1 MATYQDLFNQSK
13 QLYKVA
19 KPYATLQPTAK
30 NIVNI
35 TKQLATPKAPAQPR
49 VATQGYSNAIDT
61 DAAEMKRLASL
72 QPTQTPTTP
81 TTPATPTVGGFD
93 FGNYSTSL
101 TNYLNAIKPQT
112 PEERIKQQQ
121 TYYELLKQQY
131 DPQVAA
137 TTAVYGDILARQQ
150 ELSKGAIGQTRA
162 MASAAG
168 LIGTPMGQAQV
179 QRTAE
184 RQANIEKA
192 IDMEKGVKIQ
202 QILGEAQII
211 SQKMAEADV
220 LAKMNYADKALAIQ
234 KEAISQAKTNLFDLA
249 KSGYGW
255 DAQTKQLAEQA
266 GYTGDLAEVL
276 YKASMPTEGAIDWK
290 TVNVGDGKVLFYGV
304 NPQTGQLEQKTTDVN
319 VPQGYKTTF
328 ANGQMYYVPEK
339 NEEGD
344 LTGAIKYESESDK
357 KFRQSKELEYLKS
370 SLNISEA
377 EAKNRIESASGKK
390 FTDAQNQAATY
401 GVRIKQAEDTF
412 SQIGNNI
419 SKMNPAAF
427 QVNIR
432 MPNSQQPDEIQRYL
446 QASQNFI
453 NAQLRRES
461 GAAIAP
467 TEYENARKQYLPVAG
482 DTPEVLRQKA
492 ENRRIVLEGLKQS
505 SNGAYDY
512 LNQTLYQ
519 PTQSTPDYNDYLD
532 YLNTINQ

>member
-35 TKQLATPKAPAQPR
+35 TKQLATPKAPAQPK
-49 VATQGYSNAIDT
+49 VSTQGYSNSINT
-61 DAAEMKRLASL
+61 DVAEMNRLKSL
-72 QPTQTPTTP
+72 QPTNIPENIQTPT
-81 TTPATPTVGGFD
+81 TPTVGGFD

-137 TTAVYGDILARQQ
+137 TTAVYGDILARQR
-150 ELSKGAIGQTRA
+150 EASKEQVGQTRA
-162 MASAAG
+162 MTNAAG
-168 LIGTPMGQAQV
+168 LAGTPMGQAQI

-234 KEAISQAKTNLFDLA
+234 KEAITQAKQNLFDLA

-255 DAQTKQLAEQA
+255 DANAKTLAEQA

-290 TVNVGDGKVLFYGV
+290 TVNMGDGKVLFYGV

-344 LTGAIKYESESDK
+344 LTGAVKYESEADK
-357 KFRQSKELEYLKS
+357 QLARSKELERFKTSQDIYKAQQLERFKTSQDIYKAQQLEKMKGVAGTSTYSQERTKRTLSSVDELLKDTNALTTGAIGGMTKYLAGTSGRDFKAKLDTLKANIAFNELTAMREAS
-370 SLNISEA
+370 KTGGALGSISEKELA
-377 EAKNRIESASGKK
+377 LLESALGALDQSQSTEQFK
-390 FTDAQNQAATY
+390 NQLNK
-401 GVRIKQAEDTF
+401 IK
-412 SQIGNNI
+412 
-419 SKMNPAAF
+419 
-427 QVNIR
+427 
-432 MPNSQQPDEIQRYL
+432 
-446 QASQNFI
+446 
-453 NAQLRRES
+453 ES
-461 GAAIAP
+461 ITSWQEAMGSMQGQP
-467 TEYENARKQYLPVAG
+467 TENNPLG
-482 DTPEVLRQKA
+482 
-492 ENRRIVLEGLKQS
+492 I
-505 SNGAYDY
+505 
-512 LNQTLYQ
+512 
-519 PTQSTPDYNDYLD
+519 
-532 YLNTINQ
+532 